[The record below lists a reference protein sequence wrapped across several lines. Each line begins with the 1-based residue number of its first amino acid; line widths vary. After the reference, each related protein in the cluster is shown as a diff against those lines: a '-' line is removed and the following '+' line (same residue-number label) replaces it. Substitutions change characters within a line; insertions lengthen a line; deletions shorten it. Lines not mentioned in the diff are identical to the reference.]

1 MKFDPF
7 KTANVIRDTFRSY
20 TAKTFF
26 INDPELQEEFQE
38 ELNSFPISN
47 GPFIESPNS
56 FKQGRSIRE
65 LVDEGVFS
73 KEFNTLMQNQE
84 GILNR
89 PLYAH
94 QEKAIRLIE
103 SGRNAVV
110 TTGTGSGKTE
120 CFLYPILDSLLKE
133 KENGT
138 LNPGVRVLLLYPMN
152 ALISDQ
158 MERLRNMLK
167 DYPDITFGAYNGNT
181 EETTEKA
188 LENFKTLHNGMEPAR
203 NEVISRYQMI
213 QTPPHILITN
223 YSMLEYLMLRPRENV
238 FFSGKYSKAWKY
250 IVLDEGHA
258 YSGATGMEVSML
270 ISRLFY
276 TLEN

>member
-73 KEFNTLMQNQE
+73 KEFITLMQNQE
-84 GILNR
+84 GILTR

-188 LENFKTLHNGMEPAR
+188 LENFKTLHNGMEPIR
-203 NEVISRYQMI
+203 NELISRYQMI

-223 YSMLEYLMLRPRENV
+223 YSMLEYLMLYQKIVIANV
-238 FFSGKYSKAWKY
+238 
-250 IVLDEGHA
+250 
-258 YSGATGMEVSML
+258 
-270 ISRLFY
+270 
-276 TLEN
+276 